1 MKKSLGPGT
10 TIYTHP
16 VLIVGTYCADGKPN
30 IMAASWGGICCSKPP
45 CVAVSMRKATLSY
58 GNIRATGAFT
68 INIPSES
75 QVIAADYAGMA
86 SGRDADKFKAAGL
99 NPVRS
104 ELVNAPCVSEFPFTL
119 ECRLIKEIE
128 IGLHT
133 QFIGEI
139 LDMKADED
147 VLGPEG
153 QPMIEKVRPFVY
165 ASGGDGAYFGV
176 GRRLGRAFSAGK
188 ELMK

>member
-16 VLIVGTYCADGKPN
+16 VLIIGTYCADGRPN

-45 CVAVSMRKATLSY
+45 CVAVSLRKATLTY
-58 GNIRATGAFT
+58 GNIKAAGAFT
-68 INIPSES
+68 VNVPSES
-75 QVIAADYAGMA
+75 QVVAADYAGMA
-86 SGRDADKFKAAGL
+86 SGRAADKFKAAGL
-99 NPVRS
+99 TPVKS
-104 ELVNAPCVSEFPFTL
+104 ELVNAPYIGEFPFVL
-119 ECRLIKEIE
+119 ECRLIRETE

-139 LDMKADED
+139 LDMKAEES
-147 VLGPEG
+147 VLGPGG
-153 QPMIEKVRPFVY
+153 QPLMEKIRPFVY
-165 ASGGDGAYFGV
+165 ASGGDGAYFGI
-176 GRRLGRAFSAGK
+176 GRKLASVFSAGK